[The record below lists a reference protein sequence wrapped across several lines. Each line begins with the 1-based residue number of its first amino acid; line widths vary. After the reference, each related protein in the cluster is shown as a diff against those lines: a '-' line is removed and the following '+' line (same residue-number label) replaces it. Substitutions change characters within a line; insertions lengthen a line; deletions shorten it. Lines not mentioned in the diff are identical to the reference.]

1 MDFNQC
7 SICIVGNINSKRNN
21 KMNIARC
28 TLDKRGRI
36 NLPKTFLQG
45 NYIKPETH
53 EAVIQV
59 VPNNLNTV
67 KLVFALKE
75 EYVEEVNNAVSK

>member
-1 MDFNQC
+1 
-7 SICIVGNINSKRNN
+7 
-21 KMNIARC
+21 MNIARC

-36 NLPKTFLQG
+36 NLPKTFLRG
-45 NYIKPETH
+45 NHIKPETH

-75 EYVEEVNNAVSK
+75 EYVDEVNNAVSK

>member
-1 MDFNQC
+1 
-7 SICIVGNINSKRNN
+7 
-21 KMNIARC
+21 MNIARC

-36 NLPKTFLQG
+36 NLPRTFLKG
-45 NYIKPETH
+45 NHIEPETH

-67 KLVFALKE
+67 KLVFTLRKE
-75 EYVEEVNNAVSK
+75 YIEEGYDAVSE

>member
-1 MDFNQC
+1 
-7 SICIVGNINSKRNN
+7 
-21 KMNIARC
+21 MNIARC

-36 NLPKTFLQG
+36 NLPRTFLKG
-45 NYIKPETH
+45 NHIEPETH

-67 KLVFALKE
+67 KLVFSLRKE
-75 EYVEEVNNAVSK
+75 YIEEGYDAITE

>member
-1 MDFNQC
+1 
-7 SICIVGNINSKRNN
+7 
-21 KMNIARC
+21 MNIARC

-45 NYIKPETH
+45 NHIKPETH